1 MRMQRFRASL
11 IAVVLLAAG
20 CGGDSVKPDPA
31 QPKTGS
37 QPAAAAQP
45 TTPSRTIRFRASDGV
60 RLEGQFSPG
69 RGERAPAVVL
79 IHEYRGGPEQWEP
92 LVPVLHR
99 AGYAVLNYASRSPEE
114 IDETVLA
121 RDAIGAVGAL
131 RRRRDVDPDRIA
143 LVGASIGGS
152 TAVWVTGIHR
162 RVPVRA
168 AVGLSAVEGPALIE
182 AGTKGR
188 FRPHDLL
195 LISDKKEL
203 SQARNIREDA
213 GGRGVTTWTSPFQG
227 HGVRLLPSAQVRKQ
241 VLDWLRT
248 HLGAS

>member
-1 MRMQRFRASL
+1 MRRFRAAL
-11 IAVVLLAAG
+11 VAVALVAAG
-20 CGGDSVKPDPA
+20 CGSDSDKPAATQAKTAQQPA
-31 QPKTGS
+31 TAPQPKT
-37 QPAAAAQP
+37 
-45 TTPSRTIRFRASDGV
+45 PSVTIRFRASDGV

-69 RGERAPAVVL
+69 RGDRAPAVVL

-114 IDETVLA
+114 IDETILA
-121 RDAIGAVGAL
+121 RDAIGAVAAL

-188 FRPHDLL
+188 FHPHDLL
-195 LISDKKEL
+195 LIADEKEL
-203 SQARNIREDA
+203 SQAQNIREDA
-213 GGRGVTTWTSPFQG
+213 GGRGVTTWMSPFQG

-248 HLGAS
+248 HLGAT

>member
-1 MRMQRFRASL
+1 MRLKPFPAAL
-11 IAVVLLAAG
+11 LALVLLAAG
-20 CGGDSVKPDPA
+20 CGGDSDK
-31 QPKTGS
+31 S
-37 QPAAAAQP
+37 AATQATTQQK
-45 TTPSRTIRFRASDGV
+45 TPSTSVRFRASDGV
-60 RLEGQFSPG
+60 RLEGQFSPAG
-69 RGERAPAVVL
+69 RGGRAPAVVL

-121 RDAIGAVGAL
+121 RDAIGAVAAL

-195 LISDKKEL
+195 LIADKKEL
-203 SQARNIREDA
+203 SQAKNIREDA
-213 GGRGVTTWTSPFQG
+213 GGRGVTTWMSPFPG

-248 HLGAS
+248 HLSAT